1 MCTAVSQPQKR
12 MLPYLSGNVSW
23 MLEVLVLELRTI
35 NLIWKI
41 NTKEVASPVKM
52 EEGFRNEAKNAD
64 YFRKSSLKVK
74 E

>member
-1 MCTAVSQPQKR
+1 
-12 MLPYLSGNVSW
+12 MLDI
-23 MLEVLVLELRTI
+23 LVLELRTL

-41 NTKEVASPVKM
+41 NTKEIASPVKM

-74 E
+74 VQKESNHRILNFSDFIVK

>member
-1 MCTAVSQPQKR
+1 
-12 MLPYLSGNVSW
+12 MLD
-23 MLEVLVLELRTI
+23 VLVLELRTL

-64 YFRKSSLKVK
+64 CLRKSSLKVK
-74 E
+74 VQKESNHRILNFSDFIVK